1 MRAVQNEIQRIVE
14 DIKTYLKLDNITF
27 YYSTPTE
34 FIEHLTK
41 LGNKQHR
48 KYPFFFVN
56 SMNVHYNETNRI
68 CYVDD
73 IVIATWSKSEWKADE
88 REEKSMP
95 IIKSIHKEF
104 VRRTK
109 FDKYVKLYKE
119 GEVYP
124 HYFYGKTGI
133 VGYESGIFPDHVDA
147 IQLKSNEF
155 RLKKEC
161 I

>member
-1 MRAVQNEIQRIVE
+1 MRAVQNEIQRIIGY
-14 DIKTYLKLDNITF
+14 IKDDLNLDNITF
-27 YYSTPTE
+27 YYSTPAE

-56 SMNVHYNETNRI
+56 SVNVHYNETDRI
-68 CYVDD
+68 CYIED

-95 IIKSIHKEF
+95 VLKNIHKEF

-119 GEVYP
+119 GDVYP
-124 HYFYGKTGI
+124 HYFYGKTGL
-133 VGYESGIFPDHVDA
+133 VGYDGNIVPDFVDA
-147 IQLKSNEF
+147 IQLKGYQF

-161 I
+161 N